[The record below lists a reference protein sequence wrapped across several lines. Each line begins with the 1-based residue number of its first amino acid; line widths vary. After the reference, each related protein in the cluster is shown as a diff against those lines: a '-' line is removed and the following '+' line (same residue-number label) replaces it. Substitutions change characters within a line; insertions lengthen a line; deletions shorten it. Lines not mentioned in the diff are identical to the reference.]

1 MLSATIPLQYGKSVS
16 ALSVNVMVNS
26 MYGFTIEELLVG
38 KYYRTSNARYL
49 DGIIVEAN
57 KREVSNADNAYSIRV
72 RQQQSPWSEFWATV
86 CIDEV

>member
-1 MLSATIPLQYGKSVS
+1 
-16 ALSVNVMVNS
+16 
-26 MYGFTIEELLVG
+26 MYGYTIEELLVG
-38 KYYRTSNARYL
+38 KYYRTTNARYL